1 MEKFIFDNT
10 RCCCKQKKESSSQ
23 TNVYIILTIV
33 IGFLILILIVIFFV
47 VIPFNNLKKK
57 VDDLIVPAKNLIDK
71 TNATEDRINSVVT
84 KAENIENILIKV
96 YPAIKSFVCPIY
108 PSLPICK

>member
-1 MEKFIFDNT
+1 MEKFTVDNPKT
-10 RCCCKQKKESSSQ
+10 KHYCKKESSSQ
-23 TNVYIILTIV
+23 TNIYIILTIV

-57 VDDLIVPAKNLIDK
+57 VDDLIIPAKNLIDK
-71 TNATEDRINSVVT
+71 TNATEDRINAVIAKT
-84 KAENIENILIKV
+84 ENIENILIKV

-108 PSLPICK
+108 PS